1 MFEMDELFSSQE
13 GIDIS
18 AYPVVLEED
27 NLCGY
32 YFCIENNSDQKI
44 QLLGKNWNVTDAK
57 GNIYNDSSEGFKGE
71 LPELEPGESFEYT
84 DMMPLC
90 SSEMVFYG
98 VCHVRKEN
106 DVKEVKMPTLMFRS
120 KESSFVLMN

>member
-1 MFEMDELFSSQE
+1 MFEENELISSDD

-18 AYPVVLEED
+18 AYPFFMEED
-27 NLCGY
+27 NMCGY
-32 YFCIENNSDQKI
+32 YFCIENNSNKKI
-44 QLLGKNWNVTDAK
+44 QLLGKNWNVTDAC

-90 SSEMVFYG
+90 TSEMVFYG
-98 VCHVRKEN
+98 FCKVQKEN
-106 DVKEVKMPTLMFRS
+106 MIKEVKIPTMLFAS
-120 KESSFVLMN
+120 KNLQNFTLN